1 MEHIMTKLP
10 MPTTPVYET
19 TLPVSK
25 KKVQYRPFLVKEEKV
40 LLIAN
45 ETASLQQANLAI
57 KNVVDN
63 CTFNKLDISNI
74 PLADV
79 EYLFIM
85 IRSKSIGEVINGEIT
100 CSSCGEVV
108 EYSIDL
114 DRIKVKQDKK
124 VDPNI
129 RISDDTVITMKYP
142 SMDMADELDE
152 KDESV
157 DLALKVTA
165 SCVEMLT
172 IGDTVYTT
180 DTIEFS
186 DVISYLEN
194 LSKKQLELISEFM
207 ESIPAVI
214 YEDEYACPKCGGI
227 NHIRM
232 EGVGS
237 FFA

>member
-1 MEHIMTKLP
+1 MTKLP

-165 SCVEMLT
+165 SCVDMLT

-186 DVISYLEN
+186 DVIAYLEN

>member
-1 MEHIMTKLP
+1 MTKLP

-186 DVISYLEN
+186 DVIAYLEN

>member
-1 MEHIMTKLP
+1 MTKLP